1 VSDSLLVAR
10 DRYTQLATEA
20 ECNADGDFSLSEAVA
35 TDAYRR
41 AIGLDLELME
51 PYAFLENTISVLKRR
66 QDHVTFNSIL
76 NRVVSTQAIY
86 LSVKNYLKR

>member
-10 DRYTQLATEA
+10 DRYIQLTTEA
-20 ECNADGDFSLSEAVA
+20 ERNTDGNFSLSEGIAI
-35 TDAYRR
+35 DAYRR
-41 AIGLDLELME
+41 AIGPDLELME